1 MNNLLKIHKRLYSF
15 CAYNLLLYA
24 NFLLLFGL
32 AANLNA
38 TIIHTIALKL
48 LPAYLLVGISGYF
61 LNDLFDVKADE
72 LSNKFNITT
81 ILNKYVVLFIIL
93 FFGLMGFYLLF
104 TISKQAS
111 LVLVF
116 QFLLLLGYSLPF
128 IRLKEKGILG
138 LITDAIYAHVIP
150 GIILLYALQEYIVI
164 PLSLCSIFILFLFLL
179 GLRDIAIHQFEDLEK
194 DIQSNT
200 KTFAVKNQETI
211 KSQINKLNLFSALGL
226 CALLFFIQTTF
237 NSYLFLI
244 LFICLLI
251 SYTVFFVKNK
261 NVSKDVLMNNY
272 ILLSSI
278 LFLYMLIDAKNFIG
292 IILLLHPYFL
302 QKTRSFINYI
312 LVTIIPLTINYFLY
326 YFLILLGRNLK
337 EKPLSEKK
345 SELLKKH

>member
-1 MNNLLKIHKRLYSF
+1 
-15 CAYNLLLYA
+15 LYA
-24 NFLLLFGL
+24 NFLLLFSL

-48 LPAYLLVGISGYF
+48 LPTYLLVGISGYF

-93 FFGLMGFYLLF
+93 FFGLIGFYLLF

-226 CALLFFIQTTF
+226 CALLFFFQTTF
-237 NSYLFLI
+237 NSLLFLA
-244 LFICLLI
+244 LFICLTI

-326 YFLILLGRNLK
+326 YFFILLGRNLK

>member
-24 NFLLLFGL
+24 NFLLLFSL

-48 LPAYLLVGISGYF
+48 LPTYLLVGISGYF

-93 FFGLMGFYLLF
+93 FFGLIGFYLLF

-226 CALLFFIQTTF
+226 CALLFFFQTTF
-237 NSYLFLI
+237 NSLLFLA
-244 LFICLLI
+244 LFICLTI

-326 YFLILLGRNLK
+326 YFFILLGRNLK